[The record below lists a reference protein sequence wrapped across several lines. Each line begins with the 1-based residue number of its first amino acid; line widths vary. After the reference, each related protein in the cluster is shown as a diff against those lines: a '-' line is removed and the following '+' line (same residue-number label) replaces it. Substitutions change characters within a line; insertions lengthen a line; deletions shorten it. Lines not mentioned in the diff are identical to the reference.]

1 MAKSNLRTTT
11 INMGSFKVNNT
22 DEKTRGI
29 SKGNTYQKIGNISLT
44 KGNTDPKI
52 GNTTETI
59 GNTNPTLQ
67 PPEHQY

>member
-1 MAKSNLRTTT
+1 MRKQEES
-11 INMGSFKVNNT
+11 
-22 DEKTRGI
+22 E
-29 SKGNTYQKIGNISLT
+29 KGNTYQKIGNIAWT
-44 KGNTDPKI
+44 KGNTNPKL